1 MSADVSAE
9 EFFFNPYIPLFAE
22 NDRYFWQV
30 EMARRIEL
38 PAAAHDLVEV
48 TRAGGAVR
56 MEQLRANIPLDT
68 VIAMFTD
75 GVVVDHPAD
84 TDLRGSRMDGFW
96 SVQGRNGISP
106 ALKKAHVLV
115 LGAGGIGSHVA
126 WALAAMGVAEMTVLD
141 CDVVEASNLN
151 RQLLYTEK
159 DIGQF
164 KVDALADHLR
174 DLDHDLVLHAVNE
187 QVVSSEMTE
196 RLLAGG
202 SYTLVV
208 KAIDTPPAATSWV
221 NRACVAHRIPF
232 VQAGFMRATGVVGP
246 TYVPG
251 RTPCTSCFEGDP
263 LDVLERV
270 SGTGPS
276 SPQLTEVVAG
286 KLVGEI
292 VRVLAGEV
300 PCYGSAIELYLE
312 RSNQSRMQALT
323 AQPSC
328 QVCGRSETR
337 QARDRRAPRVGA
349 AYFVVAA
356 ALPLVATL
364 PYWRIPYTLAVAAG
378 LQVLQA
384 GDWRNGLMFRRA
396 LCGGA
401 VYSAVSLGL
410 TLRLNPT
417 VLHLGPGRVDA
428 VSVVQAALYAIAMF
442 AVAITIFIWL
452 ATAVYMALDLVRSVL
467 RPRLARFGLR
477 LARQARIPSVRVI
490 EPAVVQASVPRGGGR

>member
-1 MSADVSAE
+1 
-9 EFFFNPYIPLFAE
+9 
-22 NDRYFWQV
+22 
-30 EMARRIEL
+30 
-38 PAAAHDLVEV
+38 
-48 TRAGGAVR
+48 
-56 MEQLRANIPLDT
+56 
-68 VIAMFTD
+68 
-75 GVVVDHPAD
+75 VDHPAD

-96 SVQGRNGISP
+96 SVQSRGSVNP
-106 ALKKAHVLV
+106 ALKKAHILV

-126 WALAAMGVAEMTVLD
+126 WALSAMGVAAMTLLD

-159 DIGQF
+159 DIGRF

-174 DLDHDLVLHAVNE
+174 DLDHDLIVHAVNE

-202 SYTLVV
+202 PYTLVV

-263 LDVLERV
+263 VDGLERV

-292 VRVLAGEV
+292 VRVLAGEA
-300 PCYGSAIELYLE
+300 PCYGAAIELYAE
-312 RSNQSRMQALT
+312 RSNQSRMQTLI
-323 AQPSC
+323 AQPAC
-328 QVCGRSETR
+328 QVCGRSEDR
-337 QARDRRAPRVGA
+337 RARAGRAPRVGA

-356 ALPLVATL
+356 ALPLIATL

-378 LQVLQA
+378 LQVLQV
-384 GDWRNGLMFRRA
+384 GDWRSGLMFRRA

-401 VYSAVSLGL
+401 IYSAVSLGL

-417 VLHLGPGRVDA
+417 MLHLGPGRIDA
-428 VSVVQAALYAIAMF
+428 VAVAQAVLYAIAMF

-452 ATAVYMALDLVRSVL
+452 AAAVYLALDLVRSVL
-467 RPRLARFGLR
+467 WPRVIRLRLR
-477 LARQARIPSVRVI
+477 LARGPSGRIV
-490 EPAVVQASVPRGGGR
+490 EPAAAPASLTQGGGR